1 METSLTYRSPN
12 PFVRL
17 YEYLVCRTGDLH
29 SAILLI
35 LRLTWG
41 WQLAESG
48 YGHLTHIDKTV
59 QAFVDW
65 GIPFPRANVYLSGS
79 MELIGGSLLI
89 LGLATRLISIPLIFN
104 FIVAYAVDA
113 KDALKEMFTGRHLDG
128 SWGGRLDG
136 YDNVI
141 NYAAF
146 TMLILALIML
156 AFGPGKASI
165 DYLLGGTLF
174 RKPVTN
180 R

>member
-1 METSLTYRSPN
+1 
-12 PFVRL
+12 
-17 YEYLVCRTGDLH
+17 
-29 SAILLI
+29 
-35 LRLTWG
+35 
-41 WQLAESG
+41 
-48 YGHLTHIDKTV
+48 
-59 QAFVDW
+59 
-65 GIPFPRANVYLSGS
+65 
-79 MELIGGSLLI
+79 
-89 LGLATRLISIPLIFN
+89 
-104 FIVAYAVDA
+104 
-113 KDALKEMFTGRHLDG
+113 MFTGRHLDG